1 VAKVGWQRSFRE
13 NALERKSGRI
23 RGKLREE
30 CRCIPALLFVSGKPV
45 VLLGR
50 ILLAENWA
58 SLQPPAYSLLLAFPG
73 LRPVGG
79 ILVHE
84 FQVGAL
90 Q

>member
-1 VAKVGWQRSFRE
+1 M
-13 NALERKSGRI
+13 
-23 RGKLREE
+23 
-30 CRCIPALLFVSGKPV
+30 PALLFAGGEPV

-58 SLQPPAYSLLLAFPG
+58 SLQPPAYILLLAFPG